1 MSLPGNAGLQADLSE
16 LVGRRFEC
24 LERCQLCCLCQP
36 EVLIEERPYF
46 RQNFPDRLV
55 QKRQPRRHTALALKK
70 GRGSC
75 SFLEGRRCTVYDH
88 RPQACRQFPIH
99 LYVGDR
105 VQAEL
110 DLSCRGVWT
119 GRGEDAVLIGCALVE
134 ERRDLLRST
143 LSQSRAVYQEFRE
156 NCMASNVHSDP
167 ERMRRQVA
175 SRITDFVDPAF
186 IGRVLE
192 MSTEESEVDLEFI
205 AVSQDERIDVREL
218 ENAAREAAMES
229 LSSSDPLSLPIYCD
243 GNGEWNVFRAR
254 DGRLEWLLLDEDGD
268 LVRKGVIDPAEVRL
282 PSVLPSGTELLVKY
296 LGVLNNRDS
305 FLGHAYYLVD
315 DYGYEDIVANVYCG
329 SLATSVLDL
338 LWRTSLLIR
347 VRGGRAD
354 EEGIKEGIIF
364 YDMDRLDAP
373 TIGAFV

>member
-1 MSLPGNAGLQADLSE
+1 MPGNAGLQVDFSE

-24 LERCQLCCLCQP
+24 IERCQLCCLCQP
-36 EVLIEERPYF
+36 EVLVEERSYF

-55 QKRQPRRHTALALKK
+55 QKRQPRRHAALALKK

-105 VQAEL
+105 IQAEL
-110 DLSCRGVWT
+110 DMSCRGVWT
-119 GRGEDAVLIGCALVE
+119 GRGEDALLIGSALVE

-143 LSQSRAVYQEFRE
+143 LSQSRAVYQEFTE

-175 SRITDFVDPAF
+175 SRITDFVNPAF
-186 IGRVLE
+186 IGRVLQ
-192 MSTEESEVDLEFI
+192 MSTEESEVDLEAI
-205 AVSQDERIDVREL
+205 TGSRDERIDVREL
-218 ENAAREAAMES
+218 EDAAREAAMES

-254 DGRLEWLLLDEDGD
+254 ERRLEWLLLDEAGD
-268 LVRKGVIDPAEVRL
+268 LLQRGAIDPAEVRL
-282 PSVLPSGTELLVKY
+282 PSLLPSGTEMLVKY
-296 LGVLNNRDS
+296 LGILNNRDS

-347 VRGGRAD
+347 VWGGRAD
-354 EEGIKEGIIF
+354 EEGIREGIIF